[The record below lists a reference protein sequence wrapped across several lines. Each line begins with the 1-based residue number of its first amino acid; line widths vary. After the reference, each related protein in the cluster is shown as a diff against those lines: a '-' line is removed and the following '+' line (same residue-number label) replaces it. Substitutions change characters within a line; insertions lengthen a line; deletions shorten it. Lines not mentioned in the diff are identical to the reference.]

1 MTRKRNKK
9 PKTTATGKQKLQ
21 AKKQPS
27 LFIPVVVGVV
37 VVVLALAILIS
48 RRDQPSAGA
57 GGTSGSLA
65 TAQPLSSQ
73 SIPFPTVPRI
83 SLDETQE
90 KLALGQAAL
99 VDVRSSASYEKSHA
113 AGAISIPE
121 EEIDARLEELPRDK
135 DLVLY

>member
-1 MTRKRNKK
+1 MTRKRNKNR
-9 PKTTATGKQKLQ
+9 KTTFTGKGKTR

-27 LFIPVVVGVV
+27 LFVPIVVGVV
-37 VVVLALAILIS
+37 VVVLALAIVFSL
-48 RRDQPSAGA
+48 RDRQSAGGA
-57 GGTSGSLA
+57 SGALS

-73 SIPFPTVPRI
+73 SIPYPTVPRA

-90 KLALGQAAL
+90 KLDLGQAVL

-121 EEIDARLEELPRDK
+121 EEIDARLEDLPRDK